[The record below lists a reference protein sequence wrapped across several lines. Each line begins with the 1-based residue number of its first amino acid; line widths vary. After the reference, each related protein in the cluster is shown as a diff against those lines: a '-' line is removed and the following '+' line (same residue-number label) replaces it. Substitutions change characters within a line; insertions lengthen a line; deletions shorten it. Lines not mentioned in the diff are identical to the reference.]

1 MCCPEV
7 LSREP
12 QLELESASTSC
23 GLVNHSVDSNAN
35 NATLS
40 RGVFENNCDGF
51 AVTIVSGN
59 ATNVS
64 ASSASDVSVPVYTE
78 TRFLNNGLAV
88 VVSAHN
94 VSANVSVS
102 RNISGDRDHITTEL
116 LEFRSSRGCVFCC
129 SES

>member
-1 MCCPEV
+1 M
-7 LSREP
+7 
-12 QLELESASTSC
+12 
-23 GLVNHSVDSNAN
+23 NHSVDSNAN

-40 RGVFENNCDGF
+40 RCVFQNNCDGF
-51 AVTIVSGN
+51 AATVVSGN

-88 VVSAHN
+88 VVHAHN

-102 RNISGDRDHITTEL
+102 RNISGNHDHITTEF
-116 LEFRSSRGCVFCC
+116 LEFRSSQGCFFCW